1 MLSDTHCH
9 LNLSQ
14 FDNDLRDVIARA
26 EDEGIRRILV
36 PGIDIESSRRAVELA
51 DQFEIVYAA
60 IGVHPE
66 SAANWNDQAYK
77 VLESLCTNS
86 KVVAIGE
93 IGLDD
98 YWKDVALDKQYAAFR
113 DQLDLASRL
122 DLPVSIHSRQAEAL
136 VLEEIKSRMSDK
148 PVKGVLHAFGGRR
161 ELAEQGVSMGMMIG
175 FGGPLTYRSN
185 EEGRLIVRSIPV
197 ENTVLE
203 TDSPYLSPVPYRGKR
218 NEPANIALIVEKL
231 AEICDLQV
239 KSLSEVLWHNANRL
253 FKWSSV

>member
-1 MLSDTHCH
+1 
-9 LNLSQ
+9 
-14 FDNDLRDVIARA
+14 
-26 EDEGIRRILV
+26 
-36 PGIDIESSRRAVELA
+36 
-51 DQFEIVYAA
+51 
-60 IGVHPE
+60 
-66 SAANWNDQAYK
+66 
-77 VLESLCTNS
+77 
-86 KVVAIGE
+86 
-93 IGLDD
+93 
-98 YWKDVALDKQYAAFR
+98 
-113 DQLDLASRL
+113 
-122 DLPVSIHSRQAEAL
+122 
-136 VLEEIKSRMSDK
+136 MSDK

-239 KSLSEVLWHNANRL
+239 KSLSEVLWQNANRL